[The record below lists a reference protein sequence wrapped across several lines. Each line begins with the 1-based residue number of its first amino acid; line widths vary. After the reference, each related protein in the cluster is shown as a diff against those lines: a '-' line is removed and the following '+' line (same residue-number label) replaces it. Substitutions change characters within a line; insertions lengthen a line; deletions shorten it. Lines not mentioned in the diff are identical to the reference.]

1 LRSATRRSAL
11 AVALAIFAAPAAG
24 VIPAADRITEAIA
37 EQNRAAGRAKRLALE
52 VALVAEGGT
61 VEAKGELWSDPRGFA
76 RLELRRRDG
85 TLERF
90 LMRGGR
96 FGASRNGERMASPPA
111 LLPPIFLLQIDT
123 EPALRG
129 AFLALG
135 GDPNQAVLGHTES
148 EDCYVLGGRNLPANP
163 GEPPRDRVS
172 LWVDQQTFEAVAIH
186 LDDGVRF
193 QLGPTEDHSGLRL
206 PAWIDIEGPEEERS
220 RLEIRGPIPVD
231 ASAGAFD
238 PSWLRSP

>member
-1 LRSATRRSAL
+1 MRARPRALAL
-11 AVALAIFAAPAAG
+11 AVALAMFAAPAAG
-24 VIPAADRITEAIA
+24 VIPAADRITKAIA
-37 EQNRAAGRAKRLALE
+37 EHNRAAGRAQRLALD
-52 VALVAEGGT
+52 VALVGEDGV

-135 GDPNQAVLGHTES
+135 GDPNQAVLGHTER
-148 EDCYVLGGRNLPANP
+148 EDCYVLGGRQIPAHP
-163 GEPPRDRVS
+163 DDPPRDRVS
-172 LWVDQQTFEAVAIH
+172 LWVDQQTFEAVAIY

-193 QLGPTEDHSGLRL
+193 HLGPTEDHSGLRL
-206 PAWIDIEGPEEERS
+206 PAWIDIEGPDDERI